1 MKVLQTKPLLL
12 LAFLLIFFVENG
24 MAQQGKIYIQQD
36 PKLTR
41 LVEVKKELNKT
52 DTSEG
57 YYKIQIYNGN
67 LDGAKK
73 AEANFKALYPEW
85 PCSVTFE
92 TPNYKV
98 KVGRFETRLDADR
111 YLIELKKNYPE
122 AFLIKP

>member
-12 LAFLLIFFVENG
+12 LAFLLIFFIEKS
-24 MAQQGKIYIQQD
+24 MAQQGKINIQQD
-36 PKLTR
+36 PKLAR
-41 LVEVKKELNKT
+41 LVEVKKELDKT
-52 DTSEG
+52 ENTEG
-57 YYKIQIYNGN
+57 YYKIQIYNGS

-73 AEANFKALYPEW
+73 AETNFKALYPEW
-85 PCSVTFE
+85 PCNVTFE

-98 KVGRFETRLDADR
+98 KVGRFESRLDADR

>member
-1 MKVLQTKPLLL
+1 MKVLQTKPLPI
-12 LAFLLIFFVENG
+12 LAFLLIIFVESVS
-24 MAQQGKIYIQQD
+24 AQQGKINIQQD

-52 DTSEG
+52 ENTEG

-73 AEANFKALYPEW
+73 AETNFKALYPEW
-85 PCSVTFE
+85 PCNVTFE

-111 YLIELKKNYPE
+111 NLIEIKKNYPE